1 MNNTTRSS
9 KLPKTSFNKGF
20 TLIEMM
26 VVVAII
32 GILSSI
38 IVLSLTGAKG
48 KARDAR
54 RVSDL
59 GQLQLALELYFDRCN
74 MYPQPLQSGA
84 QYGVGQ
90 GVADSNTQCNKPK
103 PGTNDYYTMS
113 DFIAKIPT
121 PTTEK
126 GQAVYEYKV
135 NATINAT
142 DYVLRAKLEYPSP
155 ATLDG
160 LTGSPLSVAC
170 TSGLSDIYFC
180 LGPK

>member
-74 MYPQPLQSGA
+74 MYPQPDSAG
-84 QYGVGQ
+84 GVGQ
-90 GVADSNTQCNKPK
+90 GNGQCNKLK

-126 GQAVYEYKV
+126 GQAVYEYAV
-135 NATINAT
+135 NLTSNAT

-170 TSGLSDIYFC
+170 TSDTSNIYFC

>member
-38 IVLSLTGAKG
+38 IVMSLTGAKG

-74 MYPQPLQSGA
+74 MYPQPSGG
-84 QYGVGQ
+84 GVGQ
-90 GVADSNTQCNKPK
+90 GGFGQCDKTK
-103 PGTNDYYTMS
+103 PGITPLTYYTMS

-126 GQAVYEYKV
+126 GQAVYEYAV
-135 NATINAT
+135 NTSSNAT

-160 LTGSPLSVAC
+160 LTGSPLSVTC
-170 TSGLSDIYFC
+170 MSDASNIYFC

>member
-74 MYPQPLQSGA
+74 MYPQPATDG
-84 QYGVGQ
+84 GVGQ

-103 PGTNDYYTMS
+103 PGTTTYYTMS

-126 GQAVYEYKV
+126 GQTVYEYKV
-135 NATINAT
+135 NVNSNAT
-142 DYVLRAKLEYPSP
+142 DYVLRAVLEYPSP

-160 LTGSPLSVAC
+160 LTGTVIDVIC
-170 TSGLSDIYFC
+170 TSDLSNINFC

>member
-90 GVADSNTQCNKPK
+90 GGNGQCNKLK

-126 GQAVYEYKV
+126 GQAVYGYAVSTAK
-135 NATINAT
+135 T
-142 DYVLRAKLEYPSP
+142 DYVLHAVLEYPSP

-160 LTGSPLSVAC
+160 LTGTVIGVSC
-170 TSGLSDIYFC
+170 TSDLSNIYFC